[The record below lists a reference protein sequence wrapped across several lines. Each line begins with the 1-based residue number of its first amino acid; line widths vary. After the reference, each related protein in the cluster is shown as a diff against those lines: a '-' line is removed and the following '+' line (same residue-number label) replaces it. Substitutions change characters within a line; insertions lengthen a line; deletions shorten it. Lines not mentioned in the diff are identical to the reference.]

1 LIPRFLKEN
10 SSRLVTAALLVQ
22 AGVYYAVSLRAEK
35 IPVVSALSAFPVT
48 EGEWRSVR
56 EDPIEKEVL
65 DVLRADDTLNR
76 VYVSSK
82 GSAVSLFIAFFKTQ
96 RYGQAPHSPK
106 NCLPGSGWEPI
117 ETGNIV
123 VPVSGRAKPIEINR
137 YVVAH
142 GVNRSVVL
150 YWYHSHDRVIASEY
164 WAKFWLVV
172 DSIRQNRSDTA
183 LVKLVIPVEGT
194 DAKKATDTGV
204 SLVQAIFSDVA
215 RQFPS

>member
-22 AGVYYAVSLRAEK
+22 AGLYYVVSLRAEK
-35 IPVVSALSAFPVT
+35 IPVVSALSAFPAT

-82 GSAVSLFIAFFKTQ
+82 GRAVALFIAFFKTQ

-117 ETGNIV
+117 ETGNIE

-172 DSIRQNRSDTA
+172 DAIRQNRSDTA

-194 DAKKATDTGV
+194 DAKTATDTGV